1 MFVSIDLLTLEPNK
15 FNVTVLY
22 KCASCVSPDKIVFL
36 IKFLVERA
44 K

>member
-22 KCASCVSPDKIVFL
+22 KCASCVSPVFIFAATDKQINHL
-36 IKFLVERA
+36 
-44 K
+44 

>member
-22 KCASCVSPDKIVFL
+22 KCASCVSPV
-36 IKFLVERA
+36 IKRDSRVVGVVEE
-44 K
+44 